1 MGGAFEALDAVSP
14 CDLFLRSGEAR
25 PTVLLRDD
33 GVVFADACVCR
44 DEETAYLIFF
54 GPETDDVSEW
64 IRSHIPD
71 FADLAIT
78 DLGESYRA
86 VSLDGPY
93 AWELCAEL
101 FGSDVVGIPPLGMML
116 TDKAVLF
123 RIERT
128 GEYGYCALVPRDDWN
143 SFADELQT
151 RGAEFDLAQ
160 ADAAAWSQAVLENFS
175 FDMSREGRYDLT
187 PMALQLQWRL
197 SSRKERYPGS
207 DAIRSLRES
216 GWDQRLTLVS
226 APDLIAPEA
235 EITCG
240 GKPVGRVLASGYSPL
255 RGGYV
260 GKAFD
265 STPLLARGFGWLP
278 CGNPEADLDFGTGDQ
293 GHEHEGQPLPSQ
305 LSHKTR
311 RHRLMRWEGC
321 TVLVTGASRGL
332 GRSIAKAFAHEGAFV
347 GIGYHRFD
355 REAAR
360 TLDEIQEGSGSGALV
375 KADVRDHRATDAAIA
390 AFVEQ
395 GRGHRRVG
403 EQCGGD

>member
-1 MGGAFEALDAVSP
+1 MTREGDAVGYRGIRKSAAFHLLPDLRCLKLTGGRAFDVLDAVCP

-25 PTVLLRDD
+25 PTVLLQDD

-44 DEETAYLIFF
+44 DGETAYIIYF
-54 GPETDDVSEW
+54 GPETDEVSHW
-64 IRSHIPD
+64 IRSYVPD

-78 DLGESYRA
+78 DLGQSHRA

-128 GEYGYCALVPRDDWN
+128 GEYGYCALVPRDEWN

-151 RGAEFDLAQ
+151 KGAEFDLAQ

-175 FDMSREGRYDLT
+175 FDMGREGRYDLT

-226 APDLIAPEA
+226 ASDLIAPEA
-235 EITCG
+235 EVTCG

-255 RGGYV
+255 RGDYV
-260 GKAFD
+260 GKALIRRPYWHAGLD
-265 STPLLARGFGWLP
+265 GFRV
-278 CGNPEADLDFGTGDQ
+278 E
-293 GHEHEGQPLPSQ
+293 
-305 LSHKTR
+305 TR
-311 RHRLMRWEGC
+311 RL
-321 TVLVTGASRGL
+321 T
-332 GRSIAKAFAHEGAFV
+332 SISAPA
-347 GIGYHRFD
+347 I
-355 REAAR
+355 
-360 TLDEIQEGSGSGALV
+360 
-375 KADVRDHRATDAAIA
+375 RAMSMKVSPYRHSFHTRHDDIA
-390 AFVEQ
+390 
-395 GRGHRRVG
+395 
-403 EQCGGD
+403 